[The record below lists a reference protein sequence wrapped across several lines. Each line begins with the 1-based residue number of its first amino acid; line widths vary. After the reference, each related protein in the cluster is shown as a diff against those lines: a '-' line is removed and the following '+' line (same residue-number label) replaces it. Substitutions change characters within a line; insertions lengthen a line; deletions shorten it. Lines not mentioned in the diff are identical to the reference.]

1 MKYSVIVPVYNEEAN
16 IASLH
21 RDIVSTMEKL
31 HAPFEIIFIN
41 DGSSDNTQK
50 VLETLSPVTVITMR
64 KNFGQTAAM
73 DAGIKQATGEII
85 ITLDGDGQNP
95 PSEIPKLLEVME
107 HKGVDIV
114 SGWRK
119 KRRDPF
125 LKRFVSRGAYGLR
138 SIFVKD
144 QIHDSGCSLKA
155 YKRFCFDGIDLYG
168 EMHRFIPAMLSW
180 SGFTVSEVPIEHR
193 ERVHGVSKYNWRRV
207 IKGFIDM
214 LFIWFWRKYAAR
226 PLHLL
231 GMLSIVL
238 GTGGIALA
246 LWVFIRRV
254 ILQIS
259 LANSTMPMIS
269 LFCIVLAGQFFVS
282 GLILDVVMKQYY
294 GNSNKRYYS
303 IRSVTQR

>member
-1 MKYSVIVPVYNEEAN
+1 MKYSVVVPVYNEEEN

-21 RDIVSTMEKL
+21 RDIVVAMTAL
-31 HAPFEIIFIN
+31 NAPFEIIFVN

-50 VLETLSPVTVITMR
+50 VLETLSPVTVVRMR

-73 DAGIKQATGEII
+73 DAGIKQAQGEII

-107 HKGVDIV
+107 KEGVDIV

-125 LKRFVSRGAYGLR
+125 FKRFVSRGAYALR
-138 SIFVKD
+138 SLFVKD
-144 QIHDSGCSLKA
+144 HIHDSGCSLKA
-155 YKRFCFDGIDLYG
+155 YKRYCFEGIDLFG
-168 EMHRFIPAMLSW
+168 EMHRFIPAILSW
-180 SGFTVSEVPIEHR
+180 SGFTVSEVAIEHR
-193 ERVHGVSKYNWRRV
+193 ERLHGVSKYNWKRV
-207 IKGFIDM
+207 IKGFVDM

-226 PLHLL
+226 PMHLL

-238 GTGGIALA
+238 GVSGISLMI
-246 LWVFIRRV
+246 WVFVRRV

-282 GLILDVVMKQYY
+282 GIILDVVMKQYY
-294 GNSNKRYYS
+294 GNRRYYS
-303 IRSVTQR
+303 VRSITQR